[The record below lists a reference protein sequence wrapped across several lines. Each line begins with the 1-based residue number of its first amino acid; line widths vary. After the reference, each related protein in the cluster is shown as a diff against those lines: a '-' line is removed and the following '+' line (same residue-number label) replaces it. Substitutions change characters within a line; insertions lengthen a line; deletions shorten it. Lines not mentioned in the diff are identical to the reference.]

1 MPSVEQTPI
10 PVTLL
15 LPGATQDSSALAS
28 IWRCP
33 LCFPQSLLQE
43 KYFLSCFQVPSMN
56 WLSETPKIPSKMT
69 LEQRRGGRGQETKLC
84 VKTGGGGWGT
94 EDNAQRSEEAWG

>member
-1 MPSVEQTPI
+1 
-10 PVTLL
+10 
-15 LPGATQDSSALAS
+15 
-28 IWRCP
+28 
-33 LCFPQSLLQE
+33 
-43 KYFLSCFQVPSMN
+43 MN